1 MHLHFRRRKAGRKTG
16 LGVLSTV
23 IIRIGCPKEKERKIR
38 NIAYIRA
45 GIYC

>member
-1 MHLHFRRRKAGRKTG
+1 MHLHFRRRRTSRKTD
-16 LGVLSTV
+16 LGVLSAV
-23 IIRIGCPKEKERKIR
+23 LINIGCPKEKEREIR